1 MATIL
6 FVLPHNSALVN
17 NLLHTKTTLWLPV
30 LKGVLGNWLMINIMF
45 DKFEICSQ
53 KKKKNMRRVCSLI
66 FFSVPCPCLLP
77 FPSSFKLLTS

>member
-30 LKGVLGNWLMINIMF
+30 LKGALGNWLMINIMF

-53 KKKKNMRRVCSLI
+53 KKKNMRRVCSLI
-66 FFSVPCPCLLP
+66 FFS
-77 FPSSFKLLTS
+77 

>member
-17 NLLHTKTTLWLPV
+17 NLLYKNHYLASS
-30 LKGVLGNWLMINIMF
+30 LKGALGNWLMINIMF

-53 KKKKNMRRVCSLI
+53 KKNMRRV
-66 FFSVPCPCLLP
+66 
-77 FPSSFKLLTS
+77 

>member
-17 NLLHTKTTLWLPV
+17 NLLYKIHSLASS
-30 LKGVLGNWLMINIMF
+30 LKRALGNWLMSNIMF

-53 KKKKNMRRVCSLI
+53 KKHEKILDLQSNFLLISAMPLSPSISL
-66 FFSVPCPCLLP
+66 
-77 FPSSFKLLTS
+77 